1 MKDNK
6 RTVLILINIT
16 EPIYLKS
23 LKTTRKRHTYLMSHN
38 IYYDKLLGFL

>member
-23 LKTTRKRHTYLMSHN
+23 LKTTRLSW
-38 IYYDKLLGFL
+38 D